1 MMFTF
6 FISFTFPLAVYS
18 LAGIQSTELL
28 LILAEHQE
36 TIRQCTEL
44 MHIIQSGGV
53 PDPIFLEEVFMKMM
67 EYQEALG
74 LDFDEPWNLR
84 TIGHFKATYSLNL
97 TRISEELVRRGVF
110 RS

>member
-53 PDPIFLEEVFMKMM
+53 PDPIFLEVSFHENDGVPGSTRVRLWW
-67 EYQEALG
+67 AL
-74 LDFDEPWNLR
+74 E
-84 TIGHFKATYSLNL
+84 FKDY
-97 TRISEELVRRGVF
+97 
-110 RS
+110 RSFQGYV